1 MQVWILVLS
10 AMFTPVIEPLGLS
23 IDPTAD
29 DVDMLVGPQQV
40 EEQVEATVTEEAS
53 IRYYG
58 VERMFAKLEARDGDK

>member
-23 IDPTAD
+23 IDSSAD
-29 DVDMLVGPQQV
+29 DVDLVV
-40 EEQVEATVTEEAS
+40 TSQVEAAVEAPEVDETS

-58 VERMFAKLEARDGDK
+58 VERMFAKLEARDGEN